1 MCYVVMLKG
10 LGKTAMSEHVFTDYD
25 QAKRYA
31 KHCNEDLIESE
42 RGYFYVEKCLYSTNQ
57 VSQPK

>member
-10 LGKTAMSEHVFTDYD
+10 LGKTVTSERVFVDYD

-31 KHCNEDLIESE
+31 KHCNEDLIEAE
-42 RGYFYVEKCLYSTNQ
+42 RGYFYVEKCLYSASQ
-57 VSQPK
+57 ASQPE

>member
-10 LGKTAMSEHVFTDYD
+10 LGKTVTSERVFMDYD

-31 KHCNEDLIESE
+31 KHCNEDLIEAE
-42 RGYFYVEKCLYSTNQ
+42 RGYFYVEKCMLQ
-57 VSQPK
+57 H